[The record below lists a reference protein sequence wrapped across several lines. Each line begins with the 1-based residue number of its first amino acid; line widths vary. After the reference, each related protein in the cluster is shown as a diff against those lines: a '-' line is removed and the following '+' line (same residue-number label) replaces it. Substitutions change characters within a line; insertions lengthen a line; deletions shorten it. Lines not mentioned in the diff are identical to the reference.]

1 MPKTDKE
8 VEKKKR
14 KRPALTPE
22 DRENQLISLAVDQ
35 AEKQLSEGKAPTQVV
50 IHYLKLATEK
60 QKLETMKLAKETELL
75 QAKTESIQSQKKS
88 EELYAEA
95 LKAMR
100 SYAGMEEEYED

>member
-1 MPKTDKE
+1 MPKTNKE
-8 VEKKKR
+8 VDKKKR

-22 DRENQLISLAVDQ
+22 DRENQMISLAVDQ
-35 AEKQLSEGKAPTQVV
+35 AEAQLSEGKAPTQVV

-60 QKLETMKLAKETELL
+60 QKLETMKLEKETELL
-75 QAKTESIQSQKKS
+75 QAKTESIKSQKKS

-100 SYAGMEEEYED
+100 TYAGMDEYDED